1 MGQMS
6 VGVILFMILIPDV
19 ERGCINLI
27 EGQAF
32 RKGLAAKSQI
42 GPEYRDCGV
51 STYSRAAMADRTR
64 KGSQSATER

>member
-1 MGQMS
+1 MS

-32 RKGLAAKSQI
+32 RKGLAAESQI
-42 GPEYRDCGV
+42 GPEYGI
-51 STYSRAAMADRTR
+51 A
-64 KGSQSATER
+64 G